1 MKSKVT
7 KSKRKEHSSK
17 DLKFMEACYEKITKY
32 FPFNSYS
39 NKQYDHLI
47 LMQDLVK
54 AFPQFE
60 ITGSTETKKA
70 YWYGV
75 LCGYYSCLQNESNNA
90 MKRETIKEF
99 TEYGKRTN

>member
-1 MKSKVT
+1 
-7 KSKRKEHSSK
+7 
-17 DLKFMEACYEKITKY
+17 MEACYEKITKY
-32 FPFNSYS
+32 FPFNTYS

-60 ITGSTETKKA
+60 ITVSTETKKA